1 MVDNAP
7 LTESEAAAA
16 NNELENFALIDEIEE
31 ATKDVPDD
39 ESPKPLNPDEERQ
52 PEDTSLID
60 QLLSE
65 EVNKIEDHDVLEEGI
80 AQSEYVPAV
89 Q

>member
-1 MVDNAP
+1 MVPTTRSAIK
-7 LTESEAAAA
+7 SEAAAA

-31 ATKDVPDD
+31 ATKDAPC
-39 ESPKPLNPDEERQ
+39 
-52 PEDTSLID
+52 SLID

-65 EVNKIEDHDVLEEGI
+65 EVNKIEEHDVLEEGI

-89 Q
+89 